1 MTNINHNFE
10 KNFDYDKEDLSIFQ
24 KATNENNINVNLIKR
39 KIIIIKKKIMIIKKR
54 NTEEQKEKYI
64 FEDETTPTID
74 SKNDNDNI
82 TLNGNLI
89 KESSI
94 EIKKKLLQ

>member
-1 MTNINHNFE
+1 
-10 KNFDYDKEDLSIFQ
+10 
-24 KATNENNINVNLIKR
+24 
-39 KIIIIKKKIMIIKKR
+39 MIIKKR
-54 NTEEQKEKYI
+54 NNNTEEQKEKYI
-64 FEDETTPTID
+64 FENEITPTND

-94 EIKKKLLQ
+94 EIKNEKEIASMINNILNSS

>member
-1 MTNINHNFE
+1 M
-10 KNFDYDKEDLSIFQ
+10 KL
-24 KATNENNINVNLIKR
+24 
-39 KIIIIKKKIMIIKKR
+39 IIKLLSLKFIKKHNN

-64 FEDETTPTID
+64 FEDEKID

>member
-1 MTNINHNFE
+1 
-10 KNFDYDKEDLSIFQ
+10 
-24 KATNENNINVNLIKR
+24 
-39 KIIIIKKKIMIIKKR
+39 MIIKKR

-64 FEDETTPTID
+64 FEDETID

-82 TLNGNLI
+82 TLNGNLL

-94 EIKKKLLQ
+94 EVKNEKEIASMINNILNSSQAAPLTIEKNNINNNFDVYSTTNIY

>member
-1 MTNINHNFE
+1 
-10 KNFDYDKEDLSIFQ
+10 
-24 KATNENNINVNLIKR
+24 
-39 KIIIIKKKIMIIKKR
+39 MIIKKR
-54 NTEEQKEKYI
+54 NNNTEEQKEKYI

-94 EIKKKLLQ
+94 EIKNEKEIASMINNILNSSQAAPLTIEKNKINNNFDAYSTTIIL

>member
-1 MTNINHNFE
+1 
-10 KNFDYDKEDLSIFQ
+10 
-24 KATNENNINVNLIKR
+24 
-39 KIIIIKKKIMIIKKR
+39 MIIKKR
-54 NTEEQKEKYI
+54 NNNTEEQKERYI
-64 FEDETTPTID
+64 FEDETID

-89 KESSI
+89 KENSI

>member
-1 MTNINHNFE
+1 
-10 KNFDYDKEDLSIFQ
+10 
-24 KATNENNINVNLIKR
+24 
-39 KIIIIKKKIMIIKKR
+39 MIIKKR

-64 FEDETTPTID
+64 FEDETIPTID

>member
-1 MTNINHNFE
+1 
-10 KNFDYDKEDLSIFQ
+10 
-24 KATNENNINVNLIKR
+24 
-39 KIIIIKKKIMIIKKR
+39 MIIKKR

-64 FEDETTPTID
+64 FEDETID
-74 SKNDNDNI
+74 SKNNNDNI

-94 EIKKKLLQ
+94 EIKNEKEIASMRNNILNSS

>member
-1 MTNINHNFE
+1 
-10 KNFDYDKEDLSIFQ
+10 
-24 KATNENNINVNLIKR
+24 
-39 KIIIIKKKIMIIKKR
+39 MIIKKR
-54 NTEEQKEKYI
+54 NNNTEEQKEKYI
-64 FEDETTPTID
+64 FEDETID

>member
-1 MTNINHNFE
+1 MNG
-10 KNFDYDKEDLSIFQ
+10 
-24 KATNENNINVNLIKR
+24 NNNN
-39 KIIIIKKKIMIIKKR
+39 
-54 NTEEQKEKYI
+54 EEQKKKYI
-64 FEDETTPTID
+64 YEDEIID
-74 SKNDNDNI
+74 YKNDNDNI

>member
-1 MTNINHNFE
+1 
-10 KNFDYDKEDLSIFQ
+10 
-24 KATNENNINVNLIKR
+24 
-39 KIIIIKKKIMIIKKR
+39 MIIKKR
-54 NTEEQKEKYI
+54 YNNTEEQKEKYI

-89 KESSI
+89 KENSI